1 MKYSLKTI
9 KSVLLNVSQSLDWE
23 LVSTGTT
30 TYSIN
35 RVKNIRKA
43 VSLLKEYG
51 LFPSDTKFIIESTLY
66 TTTNDDVTVQ
76 NAEAQQLNSRLTVLK
91 IVINNLL
98 TILDETT
105 PAENSNSINIKLP
118 PVKDFDDLANVSKE
132 FHLALTQVLYIDEIN
147 GETKIESVDNGS
159 IWINVLVGAA
169 GLAVVASLVWSAA
182 VVYKKILEGKLLAEQ
197 VRSLKIKNDSLED
210 ILKAQKEAT
219 SALIQAEAE
228 HIQSEHFQEKI
239 PENLERIK
247 NSIKLF
253 ADIIDRGAEIHP
265 AIVAPEQVSNLFPD
279 MKNVVGIESKIKKL
293 QA

>member
-1 MKYSLKTI
+1 M
-9 KSVLLNVSQSLDWE
+9 
-23 LVSTGTT
+23 
-30 TYSIN
+30 
-35 RVKNIRKA
+35 
-43 VSLLKEYG
+43 
-51 LFPSDTKFIIESTLY
+51 
-66 TTTNDDVTVQ
+66 
-76 NAEAQQLNSRLTVLK
+76 
-91 IVINNLL
+91 
-98 TILDETT
+98 DETT